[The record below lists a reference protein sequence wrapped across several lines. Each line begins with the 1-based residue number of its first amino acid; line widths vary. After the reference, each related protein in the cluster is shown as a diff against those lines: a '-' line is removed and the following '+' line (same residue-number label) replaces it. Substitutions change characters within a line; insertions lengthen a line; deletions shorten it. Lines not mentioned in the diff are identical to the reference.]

1 VKKIVAVIVW
11 WLLLP
16 VSCKESE
23 PPPATLSLRAE
34 DASCT
39 EAWLKA
45 TTTEVPATVRL
56 LRDGQRVSNLRL
68 LRADSLL
75 LDEGL
80 LPRRTYTYQLQKLNA
95 DSSVVETSASVQLT
109 TMDTTSHNFTWQI
122 DTLGVTSSVLYDVAI
137 ISDTLAYAVGEMYL
151 RDSTGQIDPQAWN
164 AAKWNG
170 QRWELLRIQFYT
182 FCGQSGTG
190 SYPAKAVFAF
200 SPQEV
205 WIAMGGSQVVRWNGQ
220 SQSAPMC
227 TPVSINKLWGESPS
241 SVYAV
246 GNGGGIAHYNGSTWQ
261 RLESGTTLPLQ
272 DVLGSYNRSSTQY
285 EILAVGPGPF
295 NVQRKIVR
303 ISAGGV
309 TALSDSGIA
318 FSLNGVWLDAG
329 RRYYV
334 VGSGIFEKNIF
345 SNSRWKSIQPQVTE
359 YYTYAIRGTSL
370 NHVVVVGAFR
380 DVGHF
385 NGWTWRTYPNVIGS
399 GSWFSV
405 SVRGKKVIAVGAMA
419 SQAIV
424 LRGQFN

>member
-1 VKKIVAVIVW
+1 M
-11 WLLLP
+11 
-16 VSCKESE
+16 
-23 PPPATLSLRAE
+23 
-34 DASCT
+34 
-39 EAWLKA
+39 
-45 TTTEVPATVRL
+45 PATVRL
-56 LRDGQRVSNLRL
+56 LRDGQRTSDFRL
-68 LRADSLL
+68 LTTDSLL
-75 LDEGL
+75 LNEGL

-95 DSSVVETSASVQLT
+95 DSSVLETSASVQVT
-109 TMDTTSHNFTWQI
+109 TIDTTSHSFQFSI
-122 DTLGVTSSVLYDVAI
+122 DTLGVTSSLLYDVAI
-137 ISDTLAYAVGEMYL
+137 INDTLAYAVGEMYL
-151 RDSTGQIDPQAWN
+151 RDSTGLVDPRAYN

-170 QRWELLRIQFYT
+170 VRWELKRIAFIGP
-182 FCGQSGTG
+182 CSAVD
-190 SYPAKAVFAF
+190 YPPLKAIWAF
-200 SPQEV
+200 SQNSILV
-205 WIAMGGSQVVRWNGQ
+205 TNGGSMVTYDGSNAVMDCRMNSLLTG
-220 SQSAPMC
+220 A
-227 TPVSINKLWGESPS
+227 INKIYASNPQN
-241 SVYAV
+241 VYVV
-246 GNGGGIAHYNGSTWQ
+246 GNNGCIVHYNGSTWQ

-272 DVLGSYNRSSTQY
+272 DVFGSYNRSSNHH

-309 TALSDSGIA
+309 TALSDSGIT

>member
-1 VKKIVAVIVW
+1 
-11 WLLLP
+11 
-16 VSCKESE
+16 
-23 PPPATLSLRAE
+23 
-34 DASCT
+34 
-39 EAWLKA
+39 
-45 TTTEVPATVRL
+45 
-56 LRDGQRVSNLRL
+56 
-68 LRADSLL
+68 
-75 LDEGL
+75 
-80 LPRRTYTYQLQKLNA
+80 
-95 DSSVVETSASVQLT
+95 
-109 TMDTTSHNFTWQI
+109 
-122 DTLGVTSSVLYDVAI
+122 
-137 ISDTLAYAVGEMYL
+137 
-151 RDSTGQIDPQAWN
+151 
-164 AAKWNG
+164 
-170 QRWELLRIQFYT
+170 
-182 FCGQSGTG
+182 
-190 SYPAKAVFAF
+190 
-200 SPQEV
+200 
-205 WIAMGGSQVVRWNGQ
+205 
-220 SQSAPMC
+220 MC